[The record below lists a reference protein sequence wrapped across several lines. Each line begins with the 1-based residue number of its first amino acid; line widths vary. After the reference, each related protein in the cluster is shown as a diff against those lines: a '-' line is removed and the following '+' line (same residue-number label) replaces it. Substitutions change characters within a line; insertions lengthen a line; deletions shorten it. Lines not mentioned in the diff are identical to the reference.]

1 MPSWTLMGQERWAQA
16 RMIWTARWGGAA
28 LNSVVTA
35 RGAASVLAASLGA
48 GLEVVGADLSTIGL
62 GLEVVEQVPGL
73 LRGFNR

>member
-1 MPSWTLMGQERWAQA
+1 MGQGWWAHA
-16 RMIWTARWGGAA
+16 RMIWPARSGLTA
-28 LNSVVTA
+28 LNSVLMA

-48 GLEVVGADLSTIGL
+48 GLEVVGADLPTVGL